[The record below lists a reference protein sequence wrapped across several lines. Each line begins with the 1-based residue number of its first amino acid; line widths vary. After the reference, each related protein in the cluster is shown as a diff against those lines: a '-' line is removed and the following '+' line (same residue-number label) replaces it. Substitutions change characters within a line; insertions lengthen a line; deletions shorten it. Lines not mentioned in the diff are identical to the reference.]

1 VNNITR
7 IIRFIFYISITLIL
21 ILYLFPGSIIG
32 YFLYKDLSIQPNIIA
47 NPIGTSINHLIC
59 FFYLSTMG
67 LFSFFKDAQFK
78 KVFIFLFL
86 LAGILEILHSIVPK
100 RSFELVDLIANIVG
114 VLLVYSLAI
123 IYKRWKYE

>member
-1 VNNITR
+1 MNNITR
-7 IIRFIFYISITLIL
+7 IIRFIFYISIILLL
-21 ILYLFPGSIIG
+21 ILYLFPGSLIG
-32 YFLYKDLSIQPNIIA
+32 YFFYNNLSQQPNFIP
-47 NPIGTSINHLIC
+47 NPFGTSINHLIC

-86 LAGILEILHSIVPK
+86 LAGVLEILHFIVPK

-123 IYKRWKYE
+123 IYKRWKHE

>member
-1 VNNITR
+1 MNNIAR
-7 IIRFIFYISITLIL
+7 IIRFIFYISITLLL

-32 YFLYKDLSIQPNIIA
+32 YFLYKDLSVQPNIIV

-86 LAGILEILHSIVPK
+86 LAGILEILHFIVPK
-100 RSFELVDLIANIVG
+100 RSFELVDLIANIAG

-123 IYKRWKYE
+123 IYKRWKHE

>member
-1 VNNITR
+1 M
-7 IIRFIFYISITLIL
+7 
-21 ILYLFPGSIIG
+21 
-32 YFLYKDLSIQPNIIA
+32 YKDFSIQPNIIA

-59 FFYLSTMG
+59 FFYLSAMG
-67 LFSFFKDAQFK
+67 FFSFFKDAQFK

-86 LAGILEILHSIVPK
+86 LAGILEILHFIVPK

>member
-1 VNNITR
+1 MNNITR
-7 IIRFIFYISITLIL
+7 IIRFIFYISIILLL

-32 YFLYKDLSIQPNIIA
+32 YFLYKDFSAQPNIIA

-123 IYKRWKYE
+123 IYKRWKHE

>member
-1 VNNITR
+1 
-7 IIRFIFYISITLIL
+7 
-21 ILYLFPGSIIG
+21 
-32 YFLYKDLSIQPNIIA
+32 
-47 NPIGTSINHLIC
+47 
-59 FFYLSTMG
+59 MG

-86 LAGILEILHSIVPK
+86 LAGVLEILHFIVPK

-123 IYKRWKYE
+123 IYKRWKDE

>member
-1 VNNITR
+1 MNNITR
-7 IIRFIFYISITLIL
+7 IIRFIFYISITLLL

-32 YFLYKDLSIQPNIIA
+32 YFLYKDLSVQPNIIV

-59 FFYLSTMG
+59 FIYLSTMG

-86 LAGILEILHSIVPK
+86 LAGILEILHFIVPK
-100 RSFELVDLIANIVG
+100 RSFELVDLIANIAG

-123 IYKRWKYE
+123 IYKRWKHE